1 MSRPNFRIIENSAS
15 DVDMEELEKDYL
27 DPKMEVKDICRKYD
41 ISRNRY
47 NKLRKEI
54 VKKTG
59 VTHKPTLI
67 GGRDIRYNKLKHI
80 HKIELSGKYRL
91 TAYKDGKIHF
101 YGNYDTL
108 EIARNVR
115 DLLMEHDWDRDYY
128 NKVIKP
134 QYNPNLD
141 MSTPVG
147 FENDFMSGMSVI
159 ELREKYS
166 LTQYQYR
173 LIAMAIKQKHGLY
186 RKPTKWGLV

>member
-1 MSRPNFRIIENSAS
+1 
-15 DVDMEELEKDYL
+15 MEELKKDYL
-27 DPKMEVKDICRKYD
+27 NPKMEVKDICKKHD

-47 NKLRKEI
+47 NKLRREI
-54 VKKTG
+54 VAETG
-59 VTHKPTLI
+59 VTHKPTAI

-80 HKIELSGKYRL
+80 HKVELSGKYRL

-108 EIARNVR
+108 ETAKEVR
-115 DLLMEHDWDRDYY
+115 DLMIEHDWDRNYY
-128 NKVIKP
+128 DKFIRTK
-134 QYNPNLD
+134 YHPNLD

-147 FENDFMSGMSVI
+147 FEDDFMSGMPVK
-159 ELREKYS
+159 ELRGKYN